1 MGRKQPPR
9 QRAQKNA
16 ARAAQSAHR
25 ADQSS
30 HRHFALS
37 RDCTPDAA
45 LWAIDEAMQAGKRAG
60 RALLAGNVLAS
71 MAALN
76 QVMQATRAAG
86 DSLQTFLQTES
97 VRR

>member
-1 MGRKQPPR
+1 MRSKQNHSKPSP
-9 QRAQKNA
+9 KKA